1 LLNNQYFKDMKK
13 ILLTFLMAFSASIAF
28 AHSLWIETSSTGKSG
43 QLQNVKLFYG
53 EYGQNEKDEFSK
65 WHSDLPELTL
75 WLTAPDGKKEKLVLA
90 KGTNFLEASFTPQKD
105 GAYTLAVSHKSK
117 DLSGTYQLEFLAS
130 ATVAVGKPAV
140 LANAAANNNELK
152 ILPVGDTKVNKP
164 VSLKV
169 WLNGASKAG
178 LTVLL
183 FSPVKWGQELVTDAD
198 GSVTFTPLWPGK
210 YMVEATASTPGE
222 GEHNGNKYTVLWQGA
237 TYTFEVAK

>member
-1 LLNNQYFKDMKK
+1 MKK
-13 ILLTFLMAFSASIAF
+13 IILTLLMAFSASIVF
-28 AHSLWIETSSTGKSG
+28 AHSLWIETAGSGKAG
-43 QLQNVKLFYG
+43 QAQNVKLFYG

-75 WLTAPDGKKEKLVLA
+75 WLIAPDGKKEKLVLT

-130 ATVAVGKPAV
+130 ASVSVGKSAIT
-140 LANAAANNNELK
+140 ADAAANTNELK
-152 ILPVGDTKVNKP
+152 VLPVGDTKVNKP
-164 VSLKV
+164 VSVKV
-169 WLNGASKAG
+169 WLKGVSKAG

-210 YMVEATASTPGE
+210 YMIEATASTPGA
-222 GEHNGNKYTVLWQGA
+222 GEYKGNKYTGLWQGA

>member
-1 LLNNQYFKDMKK
+1 MKK
-13 ILLTFLMAFSASIAF
+13 IIFTLLMACSASIVF
-28 AHSLWIETSSTGKSG
+28 DHSLWIETATTGKTG
-43 QLQNVKLFYG
+43 QAQTVKLFYG
-53 EYGQNEKDEFSK
+53 EYAQNEKDEFNK
-65 WHSDLPELTL
+65 WHSDLPQLTL
-75 WLTAPDGKKEKLVLA
+75 WLTAPDGKKEKLVLN

-130 ATVAVGKPAV
+130 ATVAVGKSAV
-140 LANAAANNNELK
+140 AADPAANINELK
-152 ILPVGDTKVNKP
+152 VLPVGDTKVNKP
-164 VSLKV
+164 VSVKV
-169 WLNGASKAG
+169 WLKGASKAG

-210 YMVEATASTPGE
+210 YMIEATASTPGA
-222 GEHNGNKYTVLWQGA
+222 GEYNGNKYTGLWQGA